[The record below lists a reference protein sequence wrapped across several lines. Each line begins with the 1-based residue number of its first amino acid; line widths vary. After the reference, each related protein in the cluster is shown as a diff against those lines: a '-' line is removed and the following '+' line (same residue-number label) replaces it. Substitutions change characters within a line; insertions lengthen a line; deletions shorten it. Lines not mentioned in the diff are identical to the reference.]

1 MNPILAAGAAI
12 VFGLFGGTL
21 SGMFGIGGGIV
32 TTPLI
37 RIFLDAS
44 AISAVATPLVAIIPS
59 TLTGSYHYLRA
70 RIADWRVG
78 LLAGGAG
85 ALLSAFGALLVER
98 VGGSVAL
105 VATAVVILWAAADT
119 IESLVHDRRE
129 AASAVAGAATSEPA
143 GDSAAD
149 DADAAAGADN
159 SAASDPAV
167 SDPAPLAPLGRREK
181 LIALGTGAFAGL
193 YSGFLGLGGGF
204 LIVPLLRRGLNMTQ
218 RQAVGTSLMAVAIL
232 AIPGTVTHALLG
244 NIDWPV
250 ALGLAVGVIPGA
262 TLGAKLMVRSS
273 ERTAKVTF
281 ALLMVALGVWLAVNE
296 VAHLG

>member
-1 MNPILAAGAAI
+1 MSPVLAAGAAI
-12 VFGLFGGTL
+12 LFGLFGGTL

-37 RIFLDAS
+37 RIFLGAS

-59 TLTGSYHYLRA
+59 ALTGSYHYLRA
-70 RIADWRVG
+70 RIADWRIG

-105 VATAVVILWAAADT
+105 VATAAVILWAAGDT
-119 IESLVHDRRE
+119 IESLVRDRRV
-129 AASAVAGAATSEPA
+129 AAATAAATPALASAEPTA
-143 GDSAAD
+143 PSVPTA
-149 DADAAAGADN
+149 
-159 SAASDPAV
+159 
-167 SDPAPLAPLGRREK
+167 PAPAEPSAPVPPLSRRDV
-181 LIALGTGAFAGL
+181 LVACGIGALAGL

-204 LIVPLLRRGLNMTQ
+204 LIVPLLRRGFGMSQ
-218 RQAVGTSLMAVAIL
+218 RAAVGTSLTAVAIL

-250 ALGLAVGVIPGA
+250 AIGLAVGVIPGA

-273 ERTAKVTF
+273 ERTAKVAF